1 MGVFII
7 SFLILVFGIIALIL
21 YKRKYSDYVW
31 KGTNWFCFG
40 LLCTVLSSATIL
52 VCGIVCLGI
61 NADINV
67 ELEYQNMLLE
77 QKSIECRLEQAES
90 KDSFM
95 TNGGV
100 YYDAVQFNNDLR
112 AYKTY
117 THNFWVG
124 LFWADKPA
132 ELEYIELN
140 LEGS

>member
-1 MGVFII
+1 MGIFII
-7 SFLILVFGIIALIL
+7 SFLVLAFGITALII
-21 YKRKYSDYVW
+21 YYCKYSDYVW

-77 QKSIECRLEQAES
+77 RKSIEHRLEQAES
-90 KDSFM
+90 EDSFM

-100 YYDAVQFNNDLR
+100 YYDAVRFNNDLR

>member
-21 YKRKYSDYVW
+21 YQRKYSDYVW

-67 ELEYQNMLLE
+67 DLEYQNMLLE
-77 QKSIECRLEQAES
+77 RKSIEYRLEQAES
-90 KDSFM
+90 EDSFM

-100 YYDAVQFNNDLR
+100 DYDAVQFNNQLR

-117 THNFWVG
+117 THNFWAG
-124 LFWADKPA
+124 WFWGDKPA
-132 ELEYIELN
+132 ELEYIGLN

>member
-67 ELEYQNMLLE
+67 DLEYQNMLLE
-77 QKSIECRLEQAES
+77 RKSIEYRLEQAES
-90 KDSFM
+90 EDSFM

-100 YYDAVQFNNDLR
+100 YYDAVRFNNDLR

>member
-7 SFLILVFGIIALIL
+7 SFLVLAFGITALIIHQC
-21 YKRKYSDYVW
+21 KYSDCLF
-31 KGTNWFCFG
+31 KGDNWFFAG
-40 LLCTVLSSATIL
+40 MLCTIIGGAVIIVS
-52 VCGIVCLGI
+52 GIMCLCI

-67 ELEYQNMLLE
+67 DLEYQNMLLE
-77 QKSIECRLEQAES
+77 RKSIEHRLEQAES
-90 KDSFM
+90 EDSFM

-100 YYDAVQFNNDLR
+100 YYDAVRFNNDLR

>member
-7 SFLILVFGIIALIL
+7 SFLLLVFGIIALII
-21 YKRKYSDYVW
+21 YKCKYSDCIW
-31 KGTNWFCFG
+31 KGTNWF
-40 LLCTVLSSATIL
+40 SAGMTCIIVSGAAIL
-52 VCGIVCLGI
+52 VCGIMCLCI

-67 ELEYQNMLLE
+67 DLEYQNMLLE
-77 QKSIECRLEQAES
+77 RKSIEHRLEQAES
-90 KDSFM
+90 ENSFM

-100 YYDAVQFNNDLR
+100 YYDAVRFNNDLR

-124 LFWADKPA
+124 WFWADKPA
-132 ELEYIELN
+132 ELDYIELN

>member
-1 MGVFII
+1 MGIFII
-7 SFLILVFGIIALIL
+7 LFSILVFGIISLII
-21 YKRKYSDYVW
+21 YKRKYSGYTFKGENWLIGGYVFTLI
-31 KGTNWFCFG
+31 GA
-40 LLCTVLSSATIL
+40 VSIL
-52 VCGIVCLGI
+52 VCGIMCLCI
-61 NADINV
+61 NADINS

-77 QKSIECRLEQAES
+77 QKSIEYRLEQAKSENN
-90 KDSFM
+90 FM

-100 YYDAVQFNNDLR
+100 YYDVIQFNNKLR

-124 LFWADKPA
+124 WFWTDKPA

>member
-7 SFLILVFGIIALIL
+7 LFLILVFGIIALII
-21 YKRKYSDYVW
+21 YQYKYSDYVF
-31 KGTNWFCFG
+31 KGANWFYVG
-40 LLCTVLSSATIL
+40 LLCTVISSVTIL
-52 VCGIVCLGI
+52 VCGMVCLGI
-61 NADINV
+61 NAEANS

-77 QKSIECRLEQAES
+77 RKSIEYRLEQAES
-90 KDSFM
+90 KDNFM

-100 YYDAVQFNNDLR
+100 YFDAVQFNNDLR

-124 LFWADKPA
+124 WFWADKPA

>member
-7 SFLILVFGIIALIL
+7 SFLILVFGIIALII
-21 YKRKYSDYVW
+21 YQRKYSDYIT
-31 KGTNWFCFG
+31 KGESWFFAG
-40 LLCTVLSSATIL
+40 LLCTTISSVTIL

-61 NADINV
+61 NADINS

-77 QKSIECRLEQAES
+77 RKSIEYRLEQADS
-90 KDSFM
+90 KDSLM
-95 TNGGV
+95 TNGGL

-124 LFWADKPA
+124 WFWMDKPA

>member
-1 MGVFII
+1 MGVFIL
-7 SFLILVFGIIALIL
+7 SFLILVFGIISLII
-21 YKRKYSDYVW
+21 YKRKYSGYIF
-31 KGTNWFCFG
+31 KGEHWFETG
-40 LLCTVLSSATIL
+40 LFCIVIGGAVLV
-52 VCGIVCLGI
+52 VCGIICLCV
-61 NADINV
+61 NADINAD
-67 ELEYQNMLLE
+67 LEYQNMLLE
-77 QKSIECRLEQAES
+77 RKSIEYRLEQAKTEN
-90 KDSFM
+90 SFM

-117 THNFWVG
+117 TNNFWVG

>member
-1 MGVFII
+1 M
-7 SFLILVFGIIALIL
+7 
-21 YKRKYSDYVW
+21 
-31 KGTNWFCFG
+31 C
-40 LLCTVLSSATIL
+40 LC
-52 VCGIVCLGI
+52 I
-61 NADINV
+61 NADINAD
-67 ELEYQNMLLE
+67 LEYQNMLLE
-77 QKSIECRLEQAES
+77 RTSIEYRLEQAES
-90 KDSFM
+90 EDSFM

-124 LFWADKPA
+124 LFWTDKPA

>member
-7 SFLILVFGIIALIL
+7 SFLMLVFGIISLII
-21 YKRKYSDYVW
+21 YKRKYSGYIF
-31 KGTNWFCFG
+31 KGENWLFIG
-40 LLCTVLSSATIL
+40 LLGTIAGGVVMI
-52 VCGIVCLGI
+52 VCGIICLCI

-67 ELEYQNMLLE
+67 DLEYQNMLLE
-77 QKSIECRLEQAES
+77 QKSIEYRLEQAES
-90 KDSFM
+90 EDSFM

-100 YYDAVQFNNDLR
+100 YYDAVQFNNQLR

-124 LFWADKPA
+124 WFWADKPA
-132 ELEYIELN
+132 ELKYIELN